1 MFWRQFHYLRLMFF
15 PEKRTRRMNL
25 QLLRHGIRTR
35 TGLQTGLR
43 AAGFALASLMISTG
57 LSAQTQVA
65 THTQLSVAR
74 AKQVTLT
81 AKVNA
86 MTGSA
91 ASDGIVNFETASG
104 SIGSATVENGVATLN
119 VDALPPGTK
128 SVTATYQGSEGLSAS
143 STTAQADATTAPA
156 LPDFSITANPSSFSL
171 NPGDFGTSTITITPI
186 SSFADMVTLSCSGLP
201 NATVTCVFS
210 PATPTP
216 LNGNPVTSTL
226 QIQTQAPSGTNN
238 TSSLVGMTPGHIA
251 VAVGIPGMLALVGM
265 GTLRK
270 RSGLNGQKL
279 LGLAVLLA
287 AGIFGMN
294 GCAARYSYFH
304 HPPSPNTGTVAGTYN
319 ITVAANANSGSNVIS
334 HSLNIVLTVK

>member
-1 MFWRQFHYLRLMFF
+1 
-15 PEKRTRRMNL
+15 MNL

-35 TGLQTGLR
+35 TGLQTGFR

-65 THTQLSVAR
+65 THTQLSVAS
-74 AKQVTLT
+74 AKQITLT

-91 ASDGIVNFETASG
+91 ASGGTVNFQTAAG
-104 SIGSATVENGVATLN
+104 SLGSATVENGVATLN
-119 VDALPPGTK
+119 VDALPVGTK
-128 SVTATYQGSEGLSAS
+128 SVTATFQGGEGLSAS
-143 STTAQADATTAPA
+143 SATAQADPAPA
-156 LPDFSITANPSSFSL
+156 PVLPDFSIAASQSSFTVA
-171 NPGDFGTSTITITPI
+171 PGAFATTVLTLTPVGT
-186 SSFADMVTLSCSGLP
+186 FADQVTLSCSGLP
-201 NATVTCVFS
+201 NATVTCTFS

-238 TSSLVGMTPGHIA
+238 TASLTGMTPSHIA
-251 VAVGIPGMLALVGM
+251 VAIGIPGMLALVGL

-270 RSGLNGQKL
+270 RSGLNGHKL

-287 AGIFGMN
+287 AGIFGMS

-304 HPPSPNTGTVAGTYN
+304 HPPSPNIGTAAGTYN
-319 ITVAANANSGSNVIS
+319 ITVAASANNGSNVIS
-334 HSLNIVLTVK
+334 HTLNIVLTVN

>member
-1 MFWRQFHYLRLMFF
+1 
-15 PEKRTRRMNL
+15 MNL

-43 AAGFALASLMISTG
+43 AAGFALASLMVSTG
-57 LSAQTQVA
+57 LSAQAQVA
-65 THTQLSVAR
+65 THTQLSVASAR
-74 AKQVTLT
+74 QITLT

-91 ASDGIVNFETASG
+91 ASGGTVDFETAAG

-128 SVTATYQGSEGLSAS
+128 SVTAAYHGGEGLSAS
-143 STTAQADATTAPA
+143 STTAQADAAPA
-156 LPDFSITANPSSFSL
+156 PVLPDFTIAASQSSFSVS
-171 NPGDFGTSTITITPI
+171 PGAFSTTVLSITPVGT
-186 SSFADMVTLSCSGLP
+186 FADMVTLSCSGLP
-201 NATVTCVFS
+201 NTTVACIFS

-238 TSSLVGMTPGHIA
+238 ASNLTGMKPSHIA
-251 VAVGIPGMLALVGM
+251 VAIAIPGMLALVGL

-270 RSGLNGQKL
+270 RSGLSGQKL
-279 LGLAVLLA
+279 LGLAALLA
-287 AGIFGMN
+287 AGIFGMG
-294 GCAARYSYFH
+294 GCSARYSYFA
-304 HPPSPNTGTVAGTYN
+304 HPPSPNIGTAAGTYN
-319 ITVAANANSGSNVIS
+319 ITVAASAANGSNVIS
-334 HSLNIVLTVK
+334 HTLNVVLTVK

>member
-1 MFWRQFHYLRLMFF
+1 
-15 PEKRTRRMNL
+15 MNL

-65 THTQLSVAR
+65 THTQLSVAS
-74 AKQVTLT
+74 AKQITLT

-91 ASDGIVNFETASG
+91 ASGGTVNFETAAG

-128 SVTATYQGSEGLSAS
+128 NVTAVYQGSEGFSAS
-143 STTAQADATTAPA
+143 STTAQADATPAPV
-156 LPDFSITANPSSFSL
+156 LPDFSIAASQSSFSL
-171 NPGDFGTSTITITPI
+171 NPGDFATTVLTVTPI
-186 SSFADMVTLSCSGLP
+186 GAFADQVTLSCSGLP
-201 NATVTCVFS
+201 NSTVNCTFS
-210 PATPTP
+210 PATPNP
-216 LNGNPVTSTL
+216 QNGNPATSTL

-238 TSSLVGMTPGHIA
+238 TSNLTDMKPSHIA
-251 VAVGIPGMLALVGM
+251 VAIGIPGMLALVGL

-279 LGLAVLLA
+279 LGLAALFA

-304 HPPSPNTGTVAGTYN
+304 HPPSPNVGTTAGTYN
-319 ITVAANANSGSNVIS
+319 ITVAANASNGSNVIS
-334 HSLNIVLTVK
+334 HTLNIVLTVK